1 MQEKKTC
8 SYAEFARILDEVIDL
23 GLKNCNNVTNVLTS
37 VGYSNGVSTAWRKSG
52 EVPEVALWA
61 VKGLLAQAGESKVGF
76 TQDEIKRAMAL
87 ALNAGDKA
95 LAIKCMDLWR

>member
-8 SYAEFARILDEVIDL
+8 SYAEFARILDEIIDH
-23 GLKNCNNVTNVLTS
+23 CNNVTNVLTS

-76 TQDEIKRAMAL
+76 TQDEIRRAMAL

-95 LAIKCMDLWR
+95 LAVKCMDLWK